1 MRSVIRGQLEV
12 RFGPLEDV
20 TREMVNTGSQEE
32 LERWCLAVVTART
45 IDEVF

>member
-1 MRSVIRGQLEV
+1 MICAQLELRFGQLDATV
-12 RFGPLEDV
+12 SQKVMGA
-20 TREMVNTGSQEE
+20 SQEE